1 MQKVTSEKKQPTSD
15 APQKNL
21 PSSQTVSCQSEIAYM
36 ITRPVSRSH
45 ICLSC
50 RRSLAKRRSPAGYQV
65 ARQSTG
71 ANPQPALPVQPRDDR
86 PPVCNGDVVRRAFGP
101 GPKVSHQPLGRLHG
115 HRGVKV
121 RENLENLPTTS
132 LGKAANVIVLR
143 DSGITVYEKRDHVK
157 DKKAEHID
165 ILGQLADERGLV
177 GEEEVNRNI
186 TGFKPKQG
194 AKPET
199 WDDINALVRELQD
212 GFTQTQLERYIE
224 VFEGKREP
232 ISPPEEWVNEE
243 ETASILAITP
253 WQPGISNDTDHFD
266 NDPLRGYFL
275 ESHTSKQRVILR
287 LLRECWMLEL
297 PELEEGLGQFEI
309 KINLDD
315 LVVLLSKSISV
326 SHFEANL
333 TCSSGIF
340 LCFER
345 HTRKTFNPRRRK
357 PRGFPITRRDTNHN
371 YTWQEEFAC

>member
-1 MQKVTSEKKQPTSD
+1 M
-15 APQKNL
+15 
-21 PSSQTVSCQSEIAYM
+21 
-36 ITRPVSRSH
+36 
-45 ICLSC
+45 
-50 RRSLAKRRSPAGYQV
+50 
-65 ARQSTG
+65 
-71 ANPQPALPVQPRDDR
+71 
-86 PPVCNGDVVRRAFGP
+86 
-101 GPKVSHQPLGRLHG
+101 
-115 HRGVKV
+115 
-121 RENLENLPTTS
+121 
-132 LGKAANVIVLR
+132 
-143 DSGITVYEKRDHVK
+143 K

-243 ETASILAITP
+243 ETASILVITP
-253 WQPGISNDTDHFD
+253 WQPGISSDTDHFD
-266 NDPLRGYFL
+266 NDPLCGYFL

-340 LCFER
+340 LCAER
-345 HTRKTFNPRRRK
+345 HTHKTFNPRRRK
-357 PRGFPITRRDTNHN
+357 PRGFPITRRDTSHN